1 MRADRTLFSEAR
13 RWSRAPKK
21 RGARATWA
29 VLAICGLGIAAAL
42 PACNE
47 DPAPV
52 AAAKQF
58 AAAVRSQDTEALLET
73 VDQKTLAYVEHSAE
87 RASDQI
93 GGRRSVSP
101 SEMLQVVDVDG
112 RFSVAKAEL
121 LSESGDAASVK
132 LIGAAGT
139 EHEVQLV
146 FEEGAWKVSL
156 PTPPAPAGVAQ
167 TAPDGS
173 DDE

>member
-1 MRADRTLFSEAR
+1 MRADRPLFSAPRVR
-13 RWSRAPKK
+13 RAIV
-21 RGARATWA
+21 WA
-29 VLAICGLGIAAAL
+29 LCGLGIAATV

-47 DPAPV
+47 EPAPV

-73 VDQKTLAYVEHSAE
+73 VDHKTLAYVERSAE

-112 RFSVAKAEL
+112 RFAVAKAEL
-121 LSESGDAASVK
+121 LSETGGAARVK
-132 LIGAAGT
+132 LIGADGT

-156 PTPPAPAGVAQ
+156 PTPPAPAGVEKAP
-167 TAPDGS
+167 PDGS
-173 DDE
+173 HDE

>member
-1 MRADRTLFSEAR
+1 MRADRTFSSVAR
-13 RWSRAPKK
+13 RWFRAPLTL
-21 RGARATWA
+21 GTWA
-29 VLAICGLGIAAAL
+29 LCGLSMVATL
-42 PACNE
+42 PACSE

-52 AAAKQF
+52 VAAKQF
-58 AAAVRSQDTEALLET
+58 AAAVRSRDTEALLET

-101 SEMLQVVDVDG
+101 TEMLQVVDVDG
-112 RFSVAKAEL
+112 RFAVAKAEL
-121 LSESGDAASVK
+121 LSESGDAARVK
-132 LIGAAGT
+132 LIGADGT

-156 PTPPAPAGVAQ
+156 PTPPTPAGVE
-167 TAPDGS
+167 TTPPDGPK
-173 DDE
+173 DE

>member
-1 MRADRTLFSEAR
+1 M
-13 RWSRAPKK
+13 
-21 RGARATWA
+21 ATWA
-29 VLAICGLGIAAAL
+29 LFGLGMLVAL

-58 AAAVRSQDTEALLET
+58 AAAVRSRDTQAILDT
-73 VDQKTLAYVEHSAE
+73 VDQQTLAYVEHSAE

-101 SEMLQVVDVDG
+101 TEMLQVVDVDG
-112 RFSVAKAEL
+112 RFAVAKAEL
-121 LSESGDAASVK
+121 LSESGDAATVK
-132 LIGAAGT
+132 LIGADGT
-139 EHEVQLV
+139 DHEVQLV

-156 PTPPAPAGVAQ
+156 PTPPAPAGVGETPTHGAH
-167 TAPDGS
+167 
-173 DDE
+173 DE

>member
-1 MRADRTLFSEAR
+1 MAWGS
-13 RWSRAPKK
+13 
-21 RGARATWA
+21 A
-29 VLAICGLGIAAAL
+29 VACGLTLLVAL

-47 DPAPV
+47 EPAPV

-58 AAAVRSQDTEALLET
+58 AAAVRSRDTEALLET

-112 RFSVAKAEL
+112 RFAVAKAEL
-121 LSESGDAASVK
+121 LSEAGDAASVK
-132 LIGAAGT
+132 LIGADGT

-156 PTPPAPAGVAQ
+156 PTPPVPAGLGE
-167 TAPDGS
+167 TPPHGS
-173 DDE
+173 NDD